1 MITVTENAVKHLH
14 DLVESAGKSTNH
26 GLRLS
31 VERGGCA
38 GWQYAMKVD
47 LAHDGDHTIPC
58 DGANL
63 YVSPESLELLKDSQ
77 IDYVDSLTDAGFKI
91 NNPNAA
97 RSCGCGSSFEAAE
110 EGKEPEYDPSNDGSA
125 CGSHE
130 EDQVPPNA

>member
-14 DLVESAGKSTNH
+14 ELIESSGKGDDH

-47 LAHDGDHTIPC
+47 LAHDGDHAIPC
-58 DGANL
+58 DGAHL
-63 YVSPESLELLKDSQ
+63 YVSPESLELLKDCQ
-77 IDYVDSLTDAGFKI
+77 IDYNDSLTDAGFKI

-110 EGKEPEYDPSNDGSA
+110 EGKEPEYDPAQDGSVCSTDTA
-125 CGSHE
+125 
-130 EDQVPPNA
+130 DQSTADT